1 MYISTL
7 DGIPRDERTSS
18 PSFAAAAA
26 SRWALAL
33 PELSPRSSS
42 FFSFLAPPP
51 NMENTDE
58 EVTAGCV
65 SPSVVCGSW
74 ALTSSVGLS
83 VLSVEDI
90 FTEFRKCDRRCY

>member
-1 MYISTL
+1 MVKGEL
-7 DGIPRDERTSS
+7 TSS

-42 FFSFLAPPP
+42 SFFSFLAPPP

-58 EVTAGCV
+58 EVTAGLS
-65 SPSVVCGSW
+65 SPSAVCGSW

-83 VLSVEDI
+83 VFSVEDI
-90 FTEFRKCDRRCY
+90 FVEFRKR